1 MIYPHFATK
10 LLDQR
15 QSLKLTQEELASRIG
30 VTPQAV
36 SKWERGLSLPDVE
49 LFYQLGKILSL
60 SMDELWN
67 ISNSTISEQTTDTEK
82 EKINR
87 TLLCDPITLKIGTNF
102 LEYLIKENQLG
113 FPALNHLRFE
123 IAKEFG
129 YLIPTVRILDDI
141 TLEPN
146 YYQILF
152 YDTLIYS
159 NHLATQD
166 PKQHA
171 EIFHSLK
178 ELCISHYDL
187 LLNRQMVKELIDNV
201 AKHYPV
207 LVEGYLP
214 EKLSYAQVQQ
224 VLKAF
229 IKKKKSIRNLAT
241 ILEYVEDNLLYKE
254 VDTIIEELLILQ

>member
-1 MIYPHFATK
+1 MIYHHFATK
-10 LLDQR
+10 LLTQR
-15 QSLKLTQEELASRIG
+15 QALKLTQEELASRIG

-67 ISNSTISEQTTDTEK
+67 ISDSAITEHTTDSEK

-87 TLLCDPITLKIGTNF
+87 SMLCDPITLKVGTDF

-113 FPALNHLRFE
+113 FPALNQLRFE

-141 TLEPN
+141 SLDTN
-146 YYQILF
+146 CYQILF
-152 YDTLIYS
+152 YDTIIYS
-159 NHLATQD
+159 NHLTPQD
-166 PKQHA
+166 SKHYA
-171 EIFHSLK
+171 EIFQSLK
-178 ELCISHYDL
+178 ELCISHYEL

-207 LVEGYLP
+207 LVVGYLP
-214 EKLSYAQVQQ
+214 EKLSYAQIQL

-229 IKKKKSIRNLAT
+229 VKKKKSIRNLAA
-241 ILEYVEDNLLYKE
+241 ILEYVEDHLIFKDM
-254 VDTIIEELLILQ
+254 DTIIEELLSLM